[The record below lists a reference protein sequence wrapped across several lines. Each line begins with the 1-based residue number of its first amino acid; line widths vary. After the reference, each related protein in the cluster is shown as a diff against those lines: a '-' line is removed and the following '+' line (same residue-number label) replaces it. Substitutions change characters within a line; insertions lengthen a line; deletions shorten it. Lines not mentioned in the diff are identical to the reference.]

1 MISGEDAFKMSME
14 PWEAEQEE
22 AYARLYNEHYEEAIK
37 EFTTDR
43 LQSYYLKHPDM
54 AKTAI
59 GMMEEAMALSQNHRN
74 AALLFATS
82 AAEITIKHLLV
93 KPIVNGLVHNEAV
106 ADVIMA
112 ITPVQTGSDGF
123 KNLLFGVLKKVADVD
138 LAAYKRAGS
147 NRTLWDEWKQLQKD
161 RNDLIHDGV
170 QPSGDTLRS
179 FEPVAVEFLNIV
191 FPKVLKT
198 LGLSV
203 NGYLLITASPFGH
216 FFPLSQ
222 E

>member
-1 MISGEDAFKMSME
+1 MISGGDDFNMSME

-59 GMMEEAMALSQNHRN
+59 GMMEEASALSQKHPN

-82 AAEITIKHLLV
+82 AVEITIKRLLV

-138 LAAYKRAGS
+138 LSTYKRAGS
-147 NRTLWDEWKQLQKD
+147 NRTLWDEWKQLQKE

-170 QPSGDTLRS
+170 QPSGDTLRV
-179 FEPVAVEFLNIV
+179 FELVAVEFLRVV
-191 FPKVLKT
+191 FPKVLAT

-203 NGYLLITASPFGH
+203 NGYFLITPDPRLYFVPS
-216 FFPLSQ
+216 STD
-222 E
+222 